1 MNFSRTLFA
10 TTILVFGV
18 CAFRSAESQQTFV
31 PAARCFGPP
40 AFTAQT
46 NGTTIQLINQS
57 GQVIASLLPGA
68 PESALPTLIGG
79 QLIFKAQYEGGKVI
93 FTLVCSQP
101 PDPIVK
107 PGGGTIPVVYQFGQG
122 ESVWTSDASQSS
134 KDKLF
139 KDLTAAVNKAIAD
152 NRLSNDQIQAAV
164 DRVQSSLHAKLES
177 ALVED
182 VSRKLNSS
190 DLLKQIADLSKLV
203 TDLQEDVKQLKSKQT
218 APASSPAQ
226 STTRPQ

>member
-1 MNFSRTLFA
+1 MNSSRTLFFI
-10 TTILVFGV
+10 TILVFGV

-40 AFTAQT
+40 TFTAQANDT
-46 NGTTIQLINQS
+46 QVQLTNQS
-57 GQVIASLLPGA
+57 GQVIASLIAGA
-68 PESALPTLIGG
+68 PESPLPGFIPG
-79 QLIFKAQYEGGKVI
+79 QLVFKARYEGGKVI

-101 PDPIVK
+101 PDAIAK
-107 PGGGTIPVVYQFGQG
+107 TGGGTIPVVYQFGQG
-122 ESVWTSDASQSS
+122 DSVWTSDASQSS

-139 KDLTAAVNKAIAD
+139 KDLTAAVSKAIAD

-182 VSRKLNSS
+182 VSRKLNST
-190 DLLKQIADLSKLV
+190 DLLKQIAQLSKQV
-203 TDLQEDVKQLKSKQT
+203 ADLQEDVKQLKIKQT
-218 APASSPAQ
+218 APASSSAQ
-226 STTRPQ
+226 STTTPQ